1 MEEVSNMGKGDIKVV
16 ITIPHHVYD
25 DEEKSKD
32 IDRIIERMDDQLGD
46 VDDSIK
52 TEVIW
57 WEE

>member
-1 MEEVSNMGKGDIKVV
+1 MGKGDIKVV